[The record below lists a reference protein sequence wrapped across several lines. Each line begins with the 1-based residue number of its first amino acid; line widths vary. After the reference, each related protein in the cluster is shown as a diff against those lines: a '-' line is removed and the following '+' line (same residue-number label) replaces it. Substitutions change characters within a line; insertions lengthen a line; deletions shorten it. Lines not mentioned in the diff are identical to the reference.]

1 MIIVDT
7 IEDKT
12 TPLTV
17 DTGLGGFQ
25 TTKTTTET
33 TTTGFDLNQLGQ
45 LGQED

>member
-17 DTGLGGFQ
+17 DTGLGGFL
-25 TTKTTTET
+25 TTTT